1 MLAHRRRHS
10 SAWSLPCAARL
21 SSPFASSVVL
31 PAWLALACIL
41 LATVPLATVLAPSV
55 AQGAEFGDPAEPMHV
70 DWYRGRI
77 IVGVLP
83 RPNEG
88 YLVLAQR
95 ILEDPTQANALAR
108 FNGDRPVMAGV
119 RVKVPLILLKPALRG
134 QALHALAPEDELTER
149 GWSHRVE
156 NPVETLIQLTE
167 AYTGSKARFRQL
179 AKFNNL
185 KDPDNLRRGTEIVIP
200 LAWIPDA
207 LGLIPLALKPPLEL
221 EKDAESGEQY
231 ARYVPQAGETL
242 YSLIL
247 RFTDRERAEEI
258 NRMSRLLAKINHL
271 RSESAM
277 QAGRALRI
285 PLTWISEDYLNQRAA
300 PGTAELTPPRRA
312 QPKVAQA
319 RPSSGKVHVIVD
331 PGHGGSDAGAVY
343 GSRRR
348 GDEVYEHVVVYD
360 ISLRTMAHLRARGF
374 AVYPTLVNPNRDTPV
389 RVLNMSHMGHEV
401 VPVNPP
407 YKVTSARVG
416 VNMRI
421 YLIDAIYRDLT
432 ERQGVAPE
440 DVVLVSVHGDAL
452 APTLRGAMVYFPDH
466 RLRRTEFGPRGRVYR
481 IRNEAV
487 PTAIYYREDANRE
500 AQDLSQ
506 GFATEVVA
514 AFRNRNLG
522 VSQRRPVR
530 SYYYRNGERTL
541 PGVLRYSRVPVSVLV
556 EVANLNNAADRQAV
570 LRWQT
575 REEIAQAIADAVSR
589 HRQQRRAIV
598 ARASAG

>member
-1 MLAHRRRHS
+1 MIAHCRGRS
-10 SAWSLPCAARL
+10 SAWSLPCGARVSFPAILAA
-21 SSPFASSVVL
+21 ASAVL
-31 PAWLALACIL
+31 PALAFVMLATL
-41 LATVPLATVLAPSV
+41 LAPTAARGV
-55 AQGAEFGDPAEPMHV
+55 EFGDPAEPMHV
-70 DWYRGRI
+70 DWSRGRI

-88 YLVLAQR
+88 YLLLGQR
-95 ILEDPTQANALAR
+95 ILADPTQADALAR
-108 FNGDRPVMAGV
+108 FNGGRPVMAGV
-119 RVKVPLILLKPALRG
+119 RVKVPLILLEPALRG

-149 GWSHRVE
+149 GWSHRVV
-156 NPVETLIQLTE
+156 NPVENLIQITE

-185 KDPDNLRRGTEIVIP
+185 SDPDNLRRGTEIVIP
-200 LAWIPDA
+200 LAWIPEE
-207 LGLIPLALKPPLEL
+207 LGLIPLALKPPLAL

-231 ARYVPQAGETL
+231 ARYVPQSGDTL

-258 NRMSRLLAKINHL
+258 NRMSRLLAKINRL
-271 RSESAM
+271 RSESAI

-300 PGTAELTPPRRA
+300 PREPRLPPPRRA
-312 QPKVAQA
+312 APKVARA
-319 RPSSGKVHVIVD
+319 RPGSGKVHVIVD

-348 GDEVYEHVVVYD
+348 GDQVYEHEVVYD
-360 ISLRTMAHLRARGF
+360 IALRAMAHMRARGF
-374 AVYPTLVNPNRDTPV
+374 GVHPTMTDPHQEQPV
-389 RVLNMSHMGHEV
+389 RTLNMSSLGKETV
-401 VPVNPP
+401 LTEPP
-407 YKVTSARVG
+407 YRVTSARVG

-421 YLIDAIYRDLT
+421 YLVDAIYRELT
-432 ERQGVAPE
+432 ERRGVAPE
-440 DVVLVSVHGDAL
+440 DVVLVSIHGDAL
-452 APTLRGAMVYFPDH
+452 APTLRGAMVYYPDH
-466 RLRRTEFGPRGRVYR
+466 RLRRSEFGARGRVYR
-481 IRNEAV
+481 LRREAV
-487 PTAIYYREDANRE
+487 PTAIYYREEANRD
-500 AQDLSQ
+500 AQELSRS
-506 GFATEVVA
+506 FAEEVIS
-514 AFRNRNLG
+514 AFRNRDLG
-522 VSQRRPVR
+522 VSHRRPVR

-541 PGVLRYSRVPVSVLV
+541 PGVLRYSRVPISVLV
-556 EVANLNNAADRQAV
+556 EVANLNNAADRHAV